1 MRNDIFTRFTQ
12 QEIGT
17 AKEKVRDPLTQ
28 VHRKVSKLKKKK
40 KQTLKYKSR
49 KVTTDIGQLK
59 SIQTDKQNF

>member
-40 KQTLKYKSR
+40 QTLKYKSR
-49 KVTTDIGQLK
+49 KVTTDIRQLK